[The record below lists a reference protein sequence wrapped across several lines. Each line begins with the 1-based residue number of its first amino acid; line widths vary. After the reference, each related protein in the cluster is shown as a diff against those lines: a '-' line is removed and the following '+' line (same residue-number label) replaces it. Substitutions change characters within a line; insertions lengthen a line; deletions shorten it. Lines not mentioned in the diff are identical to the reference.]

1 MNNALQVQQE
11 EEMAGKV
18 MAMADGNALTPEADC
33 QPLTHE
39 RKVRTDLETHLPK
52 PYLAR
57 GLVAPDTEHPNGTL
71 GHRHYDM
78 TVLQQ
83 HVSFFDH
90 NNDGIIYP
98 WDTYSGMRELG
109 FNMLISFLA
118 AVFINMGMSYPTLP
132 GWIPSPFFPIYIYN
146 IHRAKHG
153 SDSAT
158 YDTEGRSAPVSLI
171 CVGFIDANTNP
182 HTLKNLVGLLINTKR
197 YRLSKCAETGH
208 GLTDNNEVVIVLFG
222 SWVLQMGWRI
232 LIKN

>member
-1 MNNALQVQQE
+1 ML
-11 EEMAGKV
+11 
-18 MAMADGNALTPEADC
+18 D
-33 QPLTHE
+33 
-39 RKVRTDLETHLPK
+39 
-52 PYLAR
+52 LAR

-118 AVFINMGMSYPTLP
+118 ALFINMGMSYPTLP

-158 YDTEGRSAPVSLI
+158 YDTEGRSALVSLI
-171 CVGFIDANTNP
+171 CVGFSDANTNP
-182 HTLKNLVGLLINTKR
+182 HTLKNLVGLLINKKR
-197 YRLSKCAETGH
+197 YRTAAKMEWAILYALAKDEEGMLSKEAVRRCFDGSLFDYCAKMNRTAH
-208 GLTDNNEVVIVLFG
+208 GK
-222 SWVLQMGWRI
+222 SY
-232 LIKN
+232 